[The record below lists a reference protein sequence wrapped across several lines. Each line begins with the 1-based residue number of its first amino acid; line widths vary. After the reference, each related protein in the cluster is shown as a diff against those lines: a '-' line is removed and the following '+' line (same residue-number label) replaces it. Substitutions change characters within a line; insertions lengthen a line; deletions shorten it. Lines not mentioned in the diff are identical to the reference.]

1 MKKIVILITL
11 TLVLISCEKD
21 NNDLLKG
28 KWKLIEGFNI
38 MAGGRFTIPIQAQR
52 IEEYTRSLRIL
63 YDSEG
68 NENSRS
74 NYDASGNSITVNG
87 VNEDGKPWSFSFE
100 YLLQKDTLTLKHD
113 GGFESYTEFL
123 VRFQ

>member
-1 MKKIVILITL
+1 VGLDDKRNPFFSDHFK
-11 TLVLISCEKD
+11 
-21 NNDLLKG
+21 
-28 KWKLIEGFNI
+28 
-38 MAGGRFTIPIQAQR
+38 GRFTIPIQAQR

-68 NENSRS
+68 NETARS
-74 NYDASGNSITVNG
+74 SYDASENSITVNG

-100 YLLQKDTLTLKHD
+100 YLLRQDSLILKHD

-123 VRFQ
+123 IRLK